1 VPSQIPPAPDTG
13 QPVTPHAEGPIE
25 SRLTKSRGIAANT
38 AIFSI
43 ATGASRVIGLA
54 RDVLASSFFGTS
66 GAFSAFTI
74 AFSVPNLLRQLVAD
88 QAITS
93 AFVPVFTQLIDEKRR
108 AEAVRLA
115 STFFFLIVAV
125 LGSIT
130 AFFIVFAPVIMPL
143 LTGSAFDGALDDLVS
158 GLSRVLFPIVVLL
171 GLNGLCVGIL
181 NAYDHFT
188 IPAISPLVWNLVIIV
203 VLVGTRPLFSGDDE
217 MYAYA
222 IGVLA
227 GTVVQFAMAFPV
239 LRAYG
244 FHFELKI
251 NLRDPLIGR
260 VLRLMLPVT
269 ISLGLINFGLVINA
283 VVGSLVSDQAPSAID
298 RAFRIYMLPQ
308 GMFSVAITTV
318 LFPTLAR
325 LAGRAD
331 IDGLRRATAAGLRQ
345 ISLLLIPS
353 AAFTLVLAEPITRL
367 VFERGAF
374 GPESTELVASALFW
388 FSFSLPLNGLN
399 LLLTRTFF
407 SIERP
412 WLPTALA
419 GANVIANTVV
429 ALALYEPFGIPG
441 IVIGTTV
448 GNAVMLIGQV
458 IVARRTLHGIE
469 GHQILL
475 VVGKILI
482 ASALLGV
489 VAYGVWYVLDRALGL
504 SLPAQIISVGGAIL
518 AGTVVYAVVIHLL
531 RVAEAEQIR
540 RIVGR
545 RLARRRAGTPPQG

>member
-1 VPSQIPPAPDTG
+1 MPSQIPPAPDTG
-13 QPVTPHAEGPIE
+13 QPFTPHAEGPIK
-25 SRLTKSRGIAANT
+25 SWLTRQRGVAANT

-54 RDVLASSFFGTS
+54 RDVLASSYFGTS

-115 STFFFLIVAV
+115 STFFFLITAV

-130 AFFIVFAPVIMPL
+130 AFFILLAPVIMPL
-143 LTGSAFDGALDDLVS
+143 FTGEPLAYLHDLIA

-181 NAYDHFT
+181 NAFDHFT
-188 IPAISPLVWNLVIIV
+188 IPAITPLVWNLVIIV
-203 VLVGTRPLFSGDDE
+203 VLVVTRPFFSGAEE

-222 IGVLA
+222 LGVLA
-227 GTVVQFAMAFPV
+227 GTIVQFAMAFPV
-239 LRAYG
+239 LRAYD

-260 VLRLMLPVT
+260 ILRLMLPVT

-283 VVGSLVSDQAPSAID
+283 SVGSLVSDQAPSAID

-331 IDGLRRATAAGLRQ
+331 IDGLRRATAGGLRQ
-345 ISLLLIPS
+345 IALLLIPS

-367 VFERGAF
+367 VFQRGAF
-374 GPESTELVASALFW
+374 GPQSTELVAEALFW

-399 LLLTRTFF
+399 LLLTRMFF

-419 GANVIANTVV
+419 GANVVANLAV
-429 ALALYEPFGIPG
+429 ALALYEPFGIAG
-441 IVIGTTV
+441 IVIGTTA
-448 GNAVMLIGQV
+448 GNAVMLIGQT

-469 GHQILL
+469 GPEILMA
-475 VVGKILI
+475 VAKILV
-482 ASALLGV
+482 ASAALAG
-489 VAYGVWYVLDRALGL
+489 VAYGVWYGLDRALGV
-504 SLPAQIISVGGAIL
+504 SLPAQIISVGAGIL
-518 AGTVVYAVVIHLL
+518 AGTVAYALVIHVL
-531 RVAEAEQIR
+531 RVPEAEQIR

-545 RLARRRAGTPPQG
+545 RFGRRGPEDPPAA

>member
-1 VPSQIPPAPDTG
+1 MPTQNLSPQPTAPEPG
-13 QPVTPHAEGPIE
+13 HKAQGPLL
-25 SRLTKSRGIAANT
+25 SWLVKTRGVGANT
-38 AIFSI
+38 VIFSI
-43 ATGASRVIGLA
+43 ATGASRLLGLA
-54 RDVLASSFFGTS
+54 RDILASSYFGTS

-130 AFFIVFAPVIMPL
+130 ALFILLAPVIMPL

-158 GLSRVLFPIVVLL
+158 GLSQVLFPIVVLL

-181 NAYDHFT
+181 HAYDHFT
-188 IPAISPLVWNLVIIV
+188 IPAITPVVWNLVIIA
-203 VLVGTRPLFSGDDE
+203 VLVLTRPLFSGDDE

-227 GTVVQFAMAFPV
+227 GTIVQFAMAFPV
-239 LRAYG
+239 LRAYN
-244 FHFELKI
+244 FHFEFKI

-283 VVGSLVSDQAPSAID
+283 IFGSLVSDQAPSAID

-325 LAGRAD
+325 LAGRSD
-331 IDGLRRATAAGLRQ
+331 IDGLRRATAGGLRQ

-367 VFERGAF
+367 VFQRGAF
-374 GPESTELVASALFW
+374 GPESTVLVTSALFW

-407 SIERP
+407 SLERP

-419 GANVIANTVV
+419 GANVIANVVV
-429 ALALYEPFGIPG
+429 ALALYEPFGIAG

-448 GNAVMLIGQV
+448 GNLVMLVGQI
-458 IVARRTLHGIE
+458 IVARRTLGGIE
-469 GHQILL
+469 GRQVSI
-475 VVGKILI
+475 VVVKVLI
-482 ASALLGV
+482 ASAALAGA
-489 VAYGVWYVLDRALGL
+489 AYGVWYLLDGALGT
-504 SLPAQIISVGGAIL
+504 SLIAQMISVGSAVV
-518 AGTVVYAVVIHLL
+518 AGVGIYAVAIHIL
-531 RVAEAEQIR
+531 RVEEAHQIR
-540 RIVGR
+540 EMV
-545 RLARRRAGTPPQG
+545 ARKFSRGTA